1 MSQVRRK
8 NSRKYFSTAN
18 TLSSEIKRRIISRM
32 FWGRSSFYKNII
44 HIAVVFITITVT
56 LSGIVY
62 RVSDVSASGNALSG
76 EYIVGS
82 NDLLSQGGSIATVLR
97 TDNTNLSALQNRKYT
112 VQSGDTLDS
121 IAQTYGVSMDTI
133 RWANP
138 NLISPFTN
146 DIQVGW
152 ELSIPEINGV
162 LYTIRDGQSLDE
174 IIALTSVNNNESNR
188 FNIIELNQ
196 LSEPYI
202 LTPGTKL
209 FIPDGNLYSQSVAVE
224 GIPRGIF
231 INPLSNPDCSGYIYQ
246 RGFTWYHDGV
256 DLSKWDG
263 CTINSM
269 ANGVVYYAGWEALS
283 GLCVKIDHG
292 GGIHTY
298 YYHLRDIYVKEGD
311 RVQQGDSIGYMGST
325 GNSTG
330 THLHFVLKKD
340 YIAVDPEPYVPYNK
354 E

>member
-1 MSQVRRK
+1 MSQFQPK
-8 NSRKYFSTAN
+8 KSKQYIGTAG
-18 TLSSEIKRRIISRM
+18 LISSEIKRRIVSRM
-32 FWGRSSFYKNII
+32 FWGRSTLYKN
-44 HIAVVFITITVT
+44 VVHFLVIVITISVT
-56 LSGIVY
+56 LSGIIY
-62 RVSDVSASGNALSG
+62 RVSDVSASGSSLSG
-76 EYIVGS
+76 EYTIGT
-82 NDLLSQGGSIATVLR
+82 NDLLTQGGSIATVLR

-121 IAQTYGVSMDTI
+121 IAKNYSVSMDTI

-152 ELSIPEINGV
+152 ELAIPEINGV
-162 LYTIRDGQSLDE
+162 LYTVRDGQSLED
-174 IIALTSVNNNESNR
+174 IISLTSVNNNESNR

-196 LSEPYI
+196 LEPPYS
-202 LTPGTKL
+202 LRSGTKL
-209 FIPDGNLYSQSVAVE
+209 FIPDGNLFNQSVAVE
-224 GIPRGIF
+224 GIPRGVF
-231 INPLSNPDCSGYIYQ
+231 INPLSNPDCEGYIYQ
-246 RGFTWYHDGV
+246 RGFTSYHDGI

-263 CTINSM
+263 CTLEAT
-269 ANGVVYYAGWEALS
+269 ANGTVYYAGWENLS
-283 GLCVKIDHG
+283 GLAVKIDHG

-298 YYHLRDIYVKEGD
+298 YYHLADIYVKAGD
-311 RVQQGDSIGYMGST
+311 RIQQGTPIGYMGNT

-354 E
+354 Y